1 MMPYENLE
9 DFNLPKKR
17 KVLIVFDDRIADIDA
32 NKKFGPIV
40 IELFL
45 TGRKTSLVFIS
56 KSYFKVT
63 KTISLNATHY
73 FIKKIPNKRAFWKI
87 ALNHSSDI
95 EFKDF
100 MKLYKDYIKE
110 PFSFLANDT
119 TLLSDNPLRFKNLDQ
134 NLW

>member
-1 MMPYENLE
+1 MIIYKQLIMLYENLE

-56 KSYFKVT
+56 QSYFKVT

-73 FIKKIPNKRAFWKI
+73 FIKKISNKRAF
-87 ALNHSSDI
+87 
-95 EFKDF
+95 
-100 MKLYKDYIKE
+100 
-110 PFSFLANDT
+110 
-119 TLLSDNPLRFKNLDQ
+119 
-134 NLW
+134 

>member
-63 KTISLNATHY
+63 KTIRLNATHY
-73 FIKKIPNKRAFWKI
+73 FIKKIPNKRAF
-87 ALNHSSDI
+87 
-95 EFKDF
+95 
-100 MKLYKDYIKE
+100 
-110 PFSFLANDT
+110 
-119 TLLSDNPLRFKNLDQ
+119 
-134 NLW
+134 

>member
-1 MMPYENLE
+1 MLYENLE

-45 TGRKTSLVFIS
+45 TGRKTSLVFVS
-56 KSYFKVT
+56 QSYFKVT

-73 FIKKIPNKRAFWKI
+73 FIKKISNKRAFWKI
-87 ALNHSSDI
+87 ALNHSFDI

-100 MKLYKDYIKE
+100 VKLYKDYTKE
-110 PFSFLANDT
+110 PFSLLANNT
-119 TLLSDNPLRFKNLDQ
+119 TLPSDNPLRFKNLDQ

>member
-1 MMPYENLE
+1 MPYENLE

-45 TGRKTSLVFIS
+45 TGRKASLVFIS

-110 PFSFLANDT
+110 QFSFLANDT
-119 TLLSDNPLRFKNLDQ
+119 TLPSDNPLRFKNLDQ

>member
-1 MMPYENLE
+1 MMLYENLE

-45 TGRKTSLVFIS
+45 TGRKTSLVFVS
-56 KSYFKVT
+56 QSYFKVT

-73 FIKKIPNKRAFWKI
+73 FIKKISNKRAFWKI
-87 ALNHSSDI
+87 ALNHSFGI

-100 MKLYKDYIKE
+100 VKLYKDYTKE
-110 PFSFLANDT
+110 PFSLLANNT
-119 TLLSDNPLRFKNLDQ
+119 TLPSDNPLRFKNLDQ

>member
-1 MMPYENLE
+1 MMLYENLE

-45 TGRKTSLVFIS
+45 TGRKTSLVFVS
-56 KSYFKVT
+56 QSYFKVT

-73 FIKKIPNKRAFWKI
+73 FIKKISNKRAF
-87 ALNHSSDI
+87 
-95 EFKDF
+95 
-100 MKLYKDYIKE
+100 
-110 PFSFLANDT
+110 
-119 TLLSDNPLRFKNLDQ
+119 
-134 NLW
+134 

>member
-1 MMPYENLE
+1 MMLYENLE

-56 KSYFKVT
+56 QSYFKVT

-73 FIKKIPNKRAFWKI
+73 FIKKISNKRAF
-87 ALNHSSDI
+87 
-95 EFKDF
+95 
-100 MKLYKDYIKE
+100 
-110 PFSFLANDT
+110 
-119 TLLSDNPLRFKNLDQ
+119 
-134 NLW
+134 

>member
-1 MMPYENLE
+1 MIIYKQLMMLYENLE

-56 KSYFKVT
+56 QSYFKVT

-73 FIKKIPNKRAFWKI
+73 FIKKISNKRAF
-87 ALNHSSDI
+87 
-95 EFKDF
+95 
-100 MKLYKDYIKE
+100 
-110 PFSFLANDT
+110 
-119 TLLSDNPLRFKNLDQ
+119 
-134 NLW
+134 